1 MVAYR
6 TLTAMVLVRAQ
17 ASEFFKIFLILVTY
31 KYILKPYLLKFIKNT
46 EEKMIQEEL
55 LRIANAL
62 NKSKISYALVGGL
75 AVSSWVEPRATKDI
89 DIIVN
94 DINSTLLNETL
105 ENIGYTLRSAAMEI
119 NSIKFKRISKMMAN
133 DELFMLDLM
142 QSNNLEYNNAIIDGA
157 TKISINKTELLVASP
172 EDLILLKI
180 NSKRSKDQ
188 LDIINLKKLPHLNE
202 QYITAWQKKLN

>member
-1 MVAYR
+1 M
-6 TLTAMVLVRAQ
+6 
-17 ASEFFKIFLILVTY
+17 
-31 KYILKPYLLKFIKNT
+31 
-46 EEKMIQEEL
+46 
-55 LRIANAL
+55 
-62 NKSKISYALVGGL
+62 VGGL
-75 AVSSWVEPRATKDI
+75 AVSSWVEPQANKDI
-89 DIIVN
+89 YIIVN

-105 ENIGYTLRSAAMEI
+105 ENIGHTLRSAAMEI